1 MDYIMV
7 LSTTGNIEE
16 AKTIAGKL
24 LDNKLAACVNIIP
37 KVISMY
43 HWNNDVVSDEE
54 VMLIIKTR
62 KEMFDEVKA
71 SILKNHSYEV
81 PEIIS
86 FDISNGS
93 NDYLDWI
100 FKSTKAL

>member
-1 MDYIMV
+1 MEYIMV
-7 LSTTGNIEE
+7 ISTTGNIEE
-16 AKTIAGKL
+16 AKMIAGKL

-43 HWNNDVVSDEE
+43 HWKNDVVSDEE

-86 FDISNGS
+86 LNISNGS
-93 NDYLDWI
+93 QEYLDWI
-100 FKSTKAL
+100 FKSTKTF